1 MDLRDLKRYVSLGEG
16 MHTEFKR
23 RMPRPERIAK
33 EAIAFANAGG
43 GRIFLGVD
51 DDGTILGVRD
61 AVEEEFALVRA
72 LTAHVAPAFHIRIER
87 VPVTPKREVLVV
99 DVPASLEK
107 PHYLVGL
114 EGMGGDGSPTDPAEA
129 RRIAYVRVGASSVEA
144 SREAVRLMKHEREP
158 KDVRFEFG
166 EKERKLMSYLERHE
180 QITVDAFA
188 RLANIPRRRASQT
201 LVLLAKAN
209 VLKLHPSD
217 REDYFTLAYAA

>member
-16 MHTEFKR
+16 IHTEFKR
-23 RMPRPERIAK
+23 RVPRPERIAK
-33 EAIAFANAGG
+33 EAIAFANASG

-51 DDGTILGVRD
+51 DDGTIVGLRD

-72 LTAHVAPAFHIRIER
+72 LQAHVAPAFRLSIAR

-99 DVPASLEK
+99 DVPASPEK
-107 PHYLVGL
+107 PHFLVGATPV
-114 EGMGGDGSPTDPAEA
+114 GGDGAPPDGG
-129 RRIAYVRVGASSVEA
+129 RRVAYVRVGASSVEA
-144 SREAVRLMKHEREP
+144 SREAVRLMKHARDP

-166 EKERKLMSYLERHE
+166 DKERKLMSYLERHE

-188 RLANIPRRRASQT
+188 RLASIPRRNASQT

-209 VLKLHPSD
+209 VLKLHPSE